1 MTCCELVSR
10 IVIKI
15 PYGRTNCSEDNEGSE
30 KIHDVRKVLAIE
42 GFSQCPLLIRPCQK
56 KMKQCNDSALK
67 FRSTSRVDGSRGE
80 SFPDDRFA
88 DIGSDEERNS

>member
-1 MTCCELVSR
+1 MFC
-10 IVIKI
+10 
-15 PYGRTNCSEDNEGSE
+15 GRTYRSEDNKGSE
-30 KIHDVRKVLAIE
+30 KIHDVREVLAIE

-56 KMKQCNDSALK
+56 KMEQCNDSALK